1 MDDNH
6 LDFEWAYYND
16 KDVYAVLNKEKQ
28 NTIGTLLFSEEL
40 EEYCF
45 LPLESNELLCH
56 RCCEEIK
63 TKLLELNV
71 RYKGGSRG
79 EKRENTDTNQ

>member
-45 LPLESNELLCH
+45 
-56 RCCEEIK
+56 
-63 TKLLELNV
+63 
-71 RYKGGSRG
+71 
-79 EKRENTDTNQ
+79 